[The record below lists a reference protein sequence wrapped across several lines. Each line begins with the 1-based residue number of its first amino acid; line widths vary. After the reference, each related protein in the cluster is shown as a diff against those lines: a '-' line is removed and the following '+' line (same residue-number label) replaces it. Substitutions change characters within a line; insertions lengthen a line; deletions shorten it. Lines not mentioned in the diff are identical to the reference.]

1 METLKDKVAIITG
14 AGRGIGYAIALA
26 MAQAGA
32 KIVVTDLDPDL
43 VNKTT
48 KELGQSFDQN
58 FNQHLESVI
67 GIQADVTKEQ
77 EVEQLIDK
85 TIERFGTVDI
95 LVNNAGTLRST
106 RFHNITKQE
115 WDFVMDVNMNGVFL
129 CSKAVINIMKSKKNG
144 RIINM
149 SSSAGRS
156 VSTLGG
162 AHYTASKAA
171 VLGLTRAV
179 AKEVG
184 SFDITVNAI
193 CPGLIAT
200 DMVKDSSTP
209 DQLKN
214 YEQSFPINRLGE
226 PKEVAD
232 LAVFLASDAA
242 AYITGASIDINGGD
256 LML

>member
-1 METLKDKVAIITG
+1 MESLKDKVAIVTG
-14 AGRGIGYAIALA
+14 AARGMGYAIALA

-32 KIVVTDLDPDL
+32 KIVISDIDQTI
-43 VNKTT
+43 VNKAAKTL
-48 KELGQSFDQN
+48 ESSLDSN
-58 FNQHLESVI
+58 LESVI
-67 GIQADVTKEQ
+67 GIQADVTKE
-77 EVEQLIDK
+77 EDVEQLIDK
-85 TIERFGTVDI
+85 TVERFGTIDI
-95 LVNNAGTLRST
+95 LVNNAGILYPT
-106 RFHNITKQE
+106 RFHDISKKE
-115 WDFVMDVNMNGVFL
+115 WDFVMDVNINGVFL
-129 CSKAVINIMKSKKNG
+129 CSKAVIDIMRSKKYG

-179 AKEVG
+179 AKEAG

-200 DMVKDSSTP
+200 DMVKDSSTTEQIK
-209 DQLKN
+209 D
-214 YEQSFPINRLGE
+214 YENSFPINRLGE

-242 AYITGASIDINGGD
+242 AYINGASIDINGGD

>member
-1 METLKDKVAIITG
+1 MEILKNKVAIITG
-14 AGRGIGYAIALA
+14 AARGMGYAIALA

-32 KIVVTDLDPDL
+32 KIVLSDIDQTI
-43 VNKTT
+43 VNKAAKTL
-48 KELGQSFDQN
+48 ESN
-58 FNQHLESVI
+58 FESVI
-67 GIQADVTKEQ
+67 GIQANVTKEKD
-77 EVEQLIDK
+77 VEQLTDQ
-85 TIERFGTVDI
+85 TMERFGTIDI
-95 LVNNAGTLRST
+95 LVNNAGVLYPT
-106 RFHNITKQE
+106 RFHNISKKE
-115 WDFVMDVNMNGVFL
+115 WDLVMDVNINGVFL
-129 CSKAVINIMKSKKNG
+129 CSKAVIKIMQAKKYG

-200 DMVKDSSTP
+200 DMAKDFSTS
-209 DQLKN
+209 DQLKD
-214 YEQSFPINRLGE
+214 YENSFPINRLGE

-232 LAVFLASDAA
+232 LAVFLASSAA

>member
-1 METLKDKVAIITG
+1 MEILKNKVAIITG
-14 AGRGIGYAIALA
+14 AARGMGYAIALA
-26 MAQAGA
+26 MAEAGA
-32 KIVVTDLDPDL
+32 KIVLSDIDQEV
-43 VNKTT
+43 VNTAAET
-48 KELGQSFDQN
+48 
-58 FNQHLESVI
+58 LESRFGPVI
-67 GIQADVTKEQ
+67 GIQADVTGEKD
-77 EVEQLIDK
+77 VERLVNQAVQ
-85 TIERFGTVDI
+85 RFGTVDI
-95 LVNNAGTLRST
+95 LVNNAGVLYPT
-106 RFHNITKQE
+106 RFHNISKKE
-115 WDFVMDVNMNGVFL
+115 WDLVMDVNINGVFL
-129 CSKAVINIMKSKKNG
+129 CSKAVIKIMQEKKYG

-184 SFDITVNAI
+184 PFDITVNAI

-200 DMVKDSSTP
+200 DMAKNFSTP
-209 DQLKN
+209 DQLKE
-214 YEQSFPINRLGE
+214 YENSFPINRLGE

-232 LAVFLASDAA
+232 LAVFLASGEA